1 MAMKK
6 ATPKKAAPKAAPKAV
21 GSDRTDSRGSTG
33 FGKQGMGYQKG
44 YSYTKQ
50 SGEKVSRS
58 PINQN
63 KPSYTRSQI
72 VRNSDVKPKKKK

>member
-1 MAMKK
+1 MAIKK
-6 ATPKKAAPKAAPKAV
+6 AAPKKAAPKSA
-21 GSDRTDSRGSTG
+21 GSDRTDSKGSTG
-33 FGKQGMGYQKG
+33 FGKQGMGSQKG

-50 SGEKVSRS
+50 SGEKNSRF

-72 VRNSDVKPKKKK
+72 VRNSDIKPKKKK